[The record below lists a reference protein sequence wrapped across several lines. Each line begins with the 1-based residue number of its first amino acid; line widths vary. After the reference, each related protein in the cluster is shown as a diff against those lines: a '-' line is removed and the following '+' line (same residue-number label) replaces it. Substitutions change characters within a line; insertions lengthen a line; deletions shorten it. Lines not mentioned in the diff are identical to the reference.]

1 MNKVLFAP
9 IFLLIVSTAFTQTN
23 LTPELL
29 WKLGRVNAVGIT
41 RDNSGV
47 VYSVSTP
54 DIEQNKNVRK
64 VYYISFNGGAPRPVS
79 DSEILLANDR
89 VSPDGRFMIN
99 TEEVKIKK
107 VFGKDFYP
115 DLQKSTV
122 QIYDELNY
130 RHWDEWEDGA
140 YGHVFV
146 HPVVNGKAGE
156 GKDIMPGEAYDVP
169 QKPFGGEEDF
179 IWSPDSKSIV
189 YVTKQLA
196 GTRYALS
203 TNTDILQYDLASG
216 TTTNLSKGMMG
227 YDINP
232 AFSSQ
237 GVLAWLS
244 MKREGYEADKQD
256 IVVKTPAGI
265 MNLTKGWDGT
275 VEGFKW
281 STDGKKIY
289 FYAPVDGTLQ
299 LFEVNYPGL
308 SKMAPS
314 VRQLTKGDFDI
325 SGIVG
330 QVGNKMVVTRTD
342 MNHAAELY
350 NLDLSNGSMQQLTHV
365 NDDLY
370 KTINMSKVERR
381 YVTTTDNKKMLVWI
395 IYPPGFDPS
404 KKYPALLYCQGGPQS
419 PLTQSYS
426 FRWNFQVMAAGGYI
440 IVAPNRRGMYGHGQ
454 AWNEQ
459 ISKDWGGQAMNDY
472 LSAIDDM
479 SKEKYVDRNRLG
491 CIGASYGGYSVYY
504 LAGIHNNRF
513 KTFIAHDG
521 VFDLRSMSGTTE
533 ELWFTNW
540 ENGGYYWEKN
550 NKVAQKTFERF
561 NPINLVDKWNTP
573 ILIIQGGRDYRVPV
587 EQGLQAFQVAQLRG
601 IKSKL
606 LYFPDENHWVLKP
619 QNGLVW
625 QREFFKWLSE
635 TLK

>member
-1 MNKVLFAP
+1 MKKLLFTA
-9 IFLLIVSTAFTQTN
+9 ILFLTFCSAQSQNN

-29 WKLGRVNAVGIT
+29 WKLGRVSAVGIT

-47 VYSVSTP
+47 VYAVSTP

-64 VYYISFNGGAPRPVS
+64 LFYISLNGSSARPIA
-79 DSEILLANDR
+79 DSEQLVVNDR
-89 VSPDGRFMIN
+89 LSPDGKYSI
-99 TEEVKIKK
+99 TSDDVKLKN

-115 DLQKSTV
+115 DLQKSNV

-140 YGHVFV
+140 YGHVLL
-146 HPVVNGKAGE
+146 HTIVNGKPGA
-156 GKDIMPGEAYDVP
+156 GKDIMPGQAYDVP
-169 QKPFGGEEDF
+169 QKPFGGNEDF
-179 IWSPDSKSIV
+179 IWSPDSKSII
-189 YVTKQLA
+189 YVTKQLS
-196 GTRYALS
+196 GTKYALS

-216 TTTNLSKGMMG
+216 KTTNLSAGMMG
-227 YDINP
+227 YDVNP

-256 IVVKTPAGI
+256 IVVKAPAGI
-265 MNLTKGWDGT
+265 VNLTKNWDGT

-281 STDGKKIY
+281 SSDGKKIY
-289 FYAPVDGTLQ
+289 FYAPLDGTLQ

-308 SKMAPS
+308 TKMAPV
-314 VRQLTKGDFDI
+314 VRQVTKGDFDV

-330 QVGNKMVVTRTD
+330 QVGNVMVVTRTD
-342 MNHAAELY
+342 MNRAPELY
-350 NLDLSNGSMQQLTHV
+350 TVDLSNGSLKQLTHV
-365 NDDLY
+365 NDDSY
-370 KTINMSKVERR
+370 KSIATSKVERR
-381 YVTTTDNKKMLVWI
+381 YVTTTDNKKMLVWL

-404 KKYPALLYCQGGPQS
+404 KKYPAILYCQGGPQS

-426 FRWNFQVMAAGGYI
+426 FRWNFQVMAGGGYI

-459 ISKDWGGQAMNDY
+459 ISKDWGGLVMKDY
-472 LSAIDDM
+472 LSAIDDV
-479 SKEKYVDRNRLG
+479 SKENYVDKKRLG

-504 LAGIHNNRF
+504 LAGNHNNRF

-533 ELWFTNW
+533 ELWFSNW

-550 NKVAQKTFERF
+550 NKVAQKTFDQF
-561 NPINLVDKWNTP
+561 NPLNYVSKWNTP
-573 ILIIQGGRDYRVPV
+573 ILIIQGGRDYRVPI

-625 QREFFKWLSE
+625 QREFFKWLQE
-635 TLK
+635 TL